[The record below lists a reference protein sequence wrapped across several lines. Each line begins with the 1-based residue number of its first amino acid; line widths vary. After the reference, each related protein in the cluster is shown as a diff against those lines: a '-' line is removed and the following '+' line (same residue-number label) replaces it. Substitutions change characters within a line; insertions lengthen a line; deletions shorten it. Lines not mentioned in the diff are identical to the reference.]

1 MYIFAVLLVEITALF
16 FVGRTLTKASFILFT
31 SVFRSRTVAVTL
43 VTLFQFPG
51 TIIHE
56 LSHLFT
62 AEILGVKTGKLILAP
77 ESIRSDQIQTGSV
90 QMNETDPFRRALIGI
105 APLIMGL
112 VSLGALSSF
121 LPGLF
126 EAIPWHEGV
135 DIFRTSS
142 LSILVGLMYL
152 LSSVSVS
159 MFPSDVDM
167 KGVWIVGF
175 LILLLIFGA
184 FILGVRLTLT
194 GQTLIYI
201 TGINTSMMQSTGLV
215 LALNTILL
223 LLTKVLVAL
232 TTKISKK

>member
-1 MYIFAVLLVEITALF
+1 M
-16 FVGRTLTKASFILFT
+16 
-31 SVFRSRTVAVTL
+31 
-43 VTLFQFPG
+43 
-51 TIIHE
+51 
-56 LSHLFT
+56 
-62 AEILGVKTGKLILAP
+62 
-77 ESIRSDQIQTGSV
+77 
-90 QMNETDPFRRALIGI
+90 
-105 APLIMGL
+105 
-112 VSLGALSSF
+112 
-121 LPGLF
+121 
-126 EAIPWHEGV
+126 